1 MKKTEL
7 IELYRLL
14 KTPRIIEERML
25 LLLRQG
31 KISKWFSGM
40 GQEAISVGVTYALND
55 NDQILPMHRNLGVF
69 TTRAV
74 DLKKLFCQL
83 MGKVGGFT
91 KGRDRTFHFGL
102 PEKYITGM
110 ISHLAA
116 MLPVANGF
124 AMAYQM
130 RSEKRVSL
138 AFIGDGATSEGDFH
152 EALNLASVWKLPVI
166 FMIENNGYGL
176 STPTSE
182 QYACKD
188 LVDRAKGYG
197 IRGELIDGNDIL
209 SVINS
214 VQRAAGHARKGNGP
228 TLIEAKTFRMRGHE
242 EASGTKYV
250 PQELFDEWVKHCL
263 LYTSDAADE

>member
-1 MKKTEL
+1 MGEFEKRGVQVLGCSVDSHFSHLRWKEMDINNGGIGNVQYPL
-7 IELYRLL
+7 IGDLDKSIARNYDVLL
-14 KTPRIIEERML
+14 GTKN
-25 LLLRQG
+25 
-31 KISKWFSGM
+31 
-40 GQEAISVGVTYALND
+40 VTVFD
-55 NDQILPMHRNLGVF
+55 DDDEILPMHRNLGVF

-74 DLKKLFCQL
+74 DMKKLFCQL

-102 PEKYITGM
+102 PEKHITGM

-130 RSEKRVSL
+130 RSEDRVSL

-152 EALNLASVWKLPVI
+152 EALNLAAVWKLPVI

-182 QYACKD
+182 QYACEN

-197 IRGELIDGNDIL
+197 IRGDLIDGNDI
-209 SVINS
+209 
-214 VQRAAGHARKGNGP
+214 
-228 TLIEAKTFRMRGHE
+228 F
-242 EASGTKYV
+242 
-250 PQELFDEWVKHCL
+250 FFFF
-263 LYTSDAADE
+263 